1 VEGRGGQEKLRFS
14 VETCGCTNVDEGAI
28 GHDGHYLAGYSRADR
43 VVAEGFLVCFA
54 VLARAL
60 LDAGLLEC
68 CCLILGQLRAGE
80 RGGRGKERGGRMGGR
95 EGGEREGERE
105 RESERARAGQRE
117 RERVRGRGGG
127 DLRPS
132 CPVVINFLKFTHN
145 HSFSCHWT
153 FSKRCN

>member
-1 VEGRGGQEKLRFS
+1 MRREGRERESGGEGGQEKLRFS
-14 VETCGCTNVDEGAI
+14 VDTCGCTNVNEGAI

-80 RGGRGKERGGRMGGR
+80 RGGEGKREGGGWEGGR
-95 EGGEREGERE
+95 EGKGRGGENEKAGERARDRERE
-105 RESERARAGQRE
+105 RE
-117 RERVRGRGGG
+117 
-127 DLRPS
+127 
-132 CPVVINFLKFTHN
+132 
-145 HSFSCHWT
+145 
-153 FSKRCN
+153 